1 MVYSETASHQM
12 LYRTPPVWL
21 DLKALTGRLVTMR
34 KLAFLFV
41 AFAPLTLVLA
51 SSGSAQEPPS
61 GVTRIGTFDS
71 RAVALAYYRS
81 PDGIARMGEEW
92 DQQHE
97 EAVAAGD
104 SARLE
109 ELELFKPSMQH
120 LMHQQVFSTGS
131 ICNVMRELEEELPGI
146 AKKADVSLIVSKWEL
161 SYSDPAIEVVD
172 VTSML
177 IALLDLDEDTLRMVA
192 EMHDV
197 EPVPLEDVL
206 VGQEE

>member
-1 MVYSETASHQM
+1 M
-12 LYRTPPVWL
+12 RTL
-21 DLKALTGRLVTMR
+21 SLAALVVT
-34 KLAFLFV
+34 
-41 AFAPLTLVLA
+41 LTLVLA
-51 SSGSAQEPPS
+51 SSGLAQEPPS

-81 PDGIARMGEEW
+81 PDGIAQMGEEW

-131 ICNVMRELEEELPGI
+131 ICNVMREVQDELPGI
-146 AKKADVSLIVSKWEL
+146 ALEADVSLIVSKWEL
-161 SYSDPAIEVVD
+161 SYSDPTIEVVD
-172 VTSML
+172 VTSKL
-177 IALLDLDEDTLRMVA
+177 IALFDLDGDALHSA
-192 EMHDV
+192 EEIRDV
-197 EPVPLEDVL
+197 EPAPLEDVL
-206 VGQEE
+206 FGHEQ